1 MNSTQ
6 RGLKAEAAAR
16 VYLEMRGY
24 IVLEQ
29 NWRRPRA
36 EIDIIARKDNVVYFV
51 EVKYRVTDQQGG
63 GLDAITATKLRQMQ
77 RAAELWVEE
86 EKYRGQY
93 QLAAIEI
100 AGDNFAVMS
109 FIDNVF

>member
-24 IVLEQ
+24 QVLEQ
-29 NWRRPRA
+29 NWRRPRC
-36 EIDIIARKDNVVYFV
+36 EIDIIAKKDGVIYFV
-51 EVKYRVTDQQGG
+51 EVKYRASDRQGG
-63 GLDAITATKLRQMQ
+63 GLEAITATKLRQM
-77 RAAELWVEE
+77 RYAAEVWVDE
-86 EKYRGQY
+86 EKWRGPY
-93 QLAAIEI
+93 QLGAIEI
-100 AGDNFAVMS
+100 AGNEFAVLS